1 MKMKKLPDLID
12 DIQYRS
18 FFDNMLNE
26 KYLNREIQLLKAP
39 SEIET
44 EFLKIIGIF
53 SKALRTGKV

>member
-1 MKMKKLPDLID
+1 MKKLPDLID

-39 SEIET
+39 
-44 EFLKIIGIF
+44 
-53 SKALRTGKV
+53 

>member
-1 MKMKKLPDLID
+1 MKIKKLPDLID

-39 SEIET
+39 SEIEI
-44 EFLKIIGIF
+44 EFLKIFGIF